1 MAAYLI
7 GDIEVL
13 DAREFEIYRAQ
24 VPAVIAAHGGTYKV
38 RGGAIEVLEDDW
50 TPKRCVILEFP
61 DMAAL
66 KTFYNSPDYAP
77 LLALRKKCTKS
88 KIIAVE
94 GYLPPA

>member
-13 DAREFEIYRAQ
+13 DAEGFEDYRAR
-24 VPAVIAAHGGTYKV
+24 VPAVIAAHGGSYKV

-61 DMAAL
+61 DMAML
-66 KTFYNSPDYAP
+66 KAFYNSPEYAP
-77 LLALRKKCTKS
+77 LLALRKTCTKS

-94 GYLPPA
+94 GYSP